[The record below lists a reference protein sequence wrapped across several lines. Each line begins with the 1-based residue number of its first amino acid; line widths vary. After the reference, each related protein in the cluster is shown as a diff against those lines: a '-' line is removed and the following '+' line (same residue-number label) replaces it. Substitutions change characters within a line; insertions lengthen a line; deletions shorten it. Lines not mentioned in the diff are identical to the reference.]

1 MKTNIFNRSLF
12 VAVAALALTACTD
25 GDTFDYNKNLA
36 YISGTDTDPIRSFV
50 VEDTPATENLTV
62 SLVSPLSHDATVK
75 VAIDRSKVDEY
86 NEINQTSYYP
96 IPEGAAKL
104 VSEVVTI
111 PAGKSFSEAIQV
123 QMLSTEDF
131 EDGRT
136 YLIPVTIVSV
146 DGVDILEAQRTT
158 YLKISRLFHFNALD
172 ISDYNMYS
180 NFIFDDDK
188 MIDLSSGFTYEIKVW
203 GTNYDQNGS
212 GNPTRLCSFT
222 SKSESNSSMLRFSE
236 NDKPARTLQ
245 WVCPGGNIVSNKTF
259 DTYRWYTISMTFD
272 GSTLTLYIDGEKDN
286 EGSYTGTDPIQF
298 QRLELGMSWG
308 GGYPY
313 SQRFSG
319 RIAELRVWNRA
330 LSAGE
335 IKLGI
340 CGVDAS
346 SNGLKA
352 YWKMSEGEGSIFHDS
367 TGNGYDMDWSKTVR
381 DKSEN
386 GVLIDTPT
394 AADAVAWTSDDNN
407 KCSQ

>member
-1 MKTNIFNRSLF
+1 
-12 VAVAALALTACTD
+12 
-25 GDTFDYNKNLA
+25 
-36 YISGTDTDPIRSFV
+36 
-50 VEDTPATENLTV
+50 
-62 SLVSPLSHDATVK
+62 
-75 VAIDRSKVDEY
+75 
-86 NEINQTSYYP
+86 
-96 IPEGAAKL
+96 
-104 VSEVVTI
+104 
-111 PAGKSFSEAIQV
+111 
-123 QMLSTEDF
+123 
-131 EDGRT
+131 
-136 YLIPVTIVSV
+136 
-146 DGVDILEAQRTT
+146 
-158 YLKISRLFHFNALD
+158 
-172 ISDYNMYS
+172 
-180 NFIFDDDK
+180 
-188 MIDLSSGFTYEIKVW
+188 
-203 GTNYDQNGS
+203 
-212 GNPTRLCSFT
+212 
-222 SKSESNSSMLRFSE
+222 MLRFSE